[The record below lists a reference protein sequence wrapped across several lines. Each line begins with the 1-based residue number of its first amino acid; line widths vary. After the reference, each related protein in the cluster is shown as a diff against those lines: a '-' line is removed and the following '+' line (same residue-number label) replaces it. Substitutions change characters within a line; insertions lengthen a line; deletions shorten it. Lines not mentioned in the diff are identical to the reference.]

1 MRTAVGRFGGW
12 AVGVAVVVLNA
23 QPLNRLS
30 GQTEASVL
38 TALPGSTRSAAL
50 GGAGVALVGDAGAM
64 FANPAGI
71 ATIHHLSLEGSY
83 EPYLAGTAVSA
94 AALALRVGRWTWGV
108 GAQALDYGSEPE
120 IVPDPAT
127 GGPAGPAPGA
137 SCPPPS

>member
-30 GQTEASVL
+30 GQTEGSVL

-83 EPYLAGTAVSA
+83 EPYFAGSAVST
-94 AALALRVGRWTWGV
+94 AALALRVRSEERRV
-108 GAQALDYGSEPE
+108 GKE
-120 IVPDPAT
+120 
-127 GGPAGPAPGA
+127 
-137 SCPPPS
+137 C